1 MSRRQVPCKYDTEK
15 RMYVPT
21 GGRDVVPGGKVGTR
35 DKTAEDL
42 QALDV
47 GESGYLFFY
56 FVCVFVNACLLFLVM
71 SCCEGCCAFLQTRL
85 TCIYSSQTRA
95 S

>member
-1 MSRRQVPCKYDTEK
+1 
-15 RMYVPT
+15 MYVPT

-47 GESGYLFFY
+47 GESGCLFFLY
-56 FVCVFVNACLLFLVM
+56 FVCACLRVFVNECLLFLVM
-71 SCCEGCCAFLQTRL
+71 SCCEGYCAILTDCL